1 MCWQR
6 LGNSS
11 LTRTLVLTA
20 SVAIQLAAAGSLAFA
35 GQAELLGTIDISQ
48 LSEAECPGPGCIASP
63 DPAGITYLPAS
74 ESLLLAD
81 SEVDEI
87 SALFTGDNLFDIT
100 LSGLLRGTLSTMAFS
115 SEPAGVTLNP
125 RNGHLFFADDTA
137 DRIFELAP
145 GADGLYNTSDDS
157 LSFFDT
163 RAFLSFDPE
172 GLAYLAASQTGNQD
186 TLFIADGVSARVFTL
201 TPGTNGVFDGLAPAG
216 DDEVTSFGVTG
227 DGLVDIE
234 GMALNPANGHLYLVG
249 RPNTMLA
256 QYTTEGR
263 IVRIFDISAADP
275 VAPSGLTFAP
285 GSLSPSALN
294 LYIADRGVDNL
305 VDPEENDGR
314 IYEMLLPDATPGN
327 EPPVVDAGLDREIQ
341 LPVESVE
348 LNGTVSD
355 DGIPNPPGVTVT
367 TWRVVSGPGSVT
379 FANAASPSTVA
390 SFSGPGT
397 YVLRLAADDGEW
409 VESDDVLVTVFGLA
423 GELAVEVRIAK
434 GSDDAEER
442 FNGNVAIG
450 SVDLEMVD
458 TLEGDGGNQV
468 VGLRFEEV
476 PVPQD
481 SEIVRAHVQ
490 LRADETHDQV
500 TQLSIRGERV
510 GDSATFVQDNQGGG
524 GLSSRSKTA
533 AAVSWSPPAWIAK
546 EAGPAQQT
554 PDVSAVLQE
563 IVSQSTWSS
572 GNALALFVE
581 GSGKRVADSADGS
594 PAPPR
599 LHLEFITPACPD
611 QSSLS
616 NLTVTEEMRFRAS
629 SSITVGPDFTVA
641 DGGGATFKT
650 AGALVFGDGF
660 TVLEDGEMCAA
671 ISPNPCD

>member
-1 MCWQR
+1 
-6 LGNSS
+6 

-20 SVAIQLAAAGSLAFA
+20 SIGIQLAAAGSLAFA
-35 GQAELLGTIDISQ
+35 GQAELVGTIDTSQ
-48 LSEAECPGPGCIASP
+48 FSEAECPGPDCIASP
-63 DPAGITYLPAS
+63 DPAGIAHIPSS
-74 ESLLLAD
+74 ESLLIVD
-81 SEVDEI
+81 SEVEEI
-87 SALFTGDNLFDIT
+87 PTLFTGDNLFEIT

-115 SEPAGVTLNP
+115 AEPHGVTLYP
-125 RNGHLFFADDTA
+125 RNGHLFFADDSV
-137 DRIFELAP
+137 DEIFELAP

-157 LSFFDT
+157 LSSFDT

-172 GLAYLAASQTGNQD
+172 GLAYLDALESGNQD

-201 TPGTNGVFDGLAPAG
+201 TPGTNGVFDGVAPAG
-216 DDEVTSFGVTG
+216 DDEVWSFGVSG
-227 DGLVDIE
+227 DGFVDVE
-234 GMALNPANGHLYLVG
+234 GIALNPANGHLYLVG

-256 QYTTEGR
+256 QYTTEGHL
-263 IVRIFDISAADP
+263 VRVFDISAAAP
-275 VAPSGLTFAP
+275 LAPSGLTFAP
-285 GSLSPSALN
+285 GSLLPSVLS
-294 LYIADRGVDNL
+294 LYIADRGVDNQD
-305 VDPEENDGR
+305 DPEENDGR
-314 IYEMLLPDATPGN
+314 IHEMLLPDTTPGN

-341 LPVESVE
+341 LPVEAVA

-367 TWRVVSGPGSVT
+367 TWRLVSGPGTVT

-390 SFSGPGT
+390 SFSSPGA

-409 VESDDVLVTVFGLA
+409 VESDDMTVTVLGLG
-423 GELAVEVRIAK
+423 GELVVEVRVAR

-458 TLEGDGGNQV
+458 TTEGDGGNQV
-468 VGLRFEEV
+468 VGLRFGEV

-490 LRADETHDQV
+490 FQADETHDQA
-500 TQLSIRGERV
+500 TQLIIRGEEV

-524 GLSSRSKTA
+524 EISSRPKTSA
-533 AAVSWSPPAWIAK
+533 SVAWSPPAWTAN

-554 PDVSAVLQE
+554 SDVSPILQE
-563 IVSQSTWSS
+563 IVDQSGWSS

-594 PAPPR
+594 PVAPL
-599 LHLEFITPACPD
+599 LHLEFIAPACPD
-611 QSSLS
+611 QSSVS

-629 SSITVGPDFTVA
+629 NSITVGPDFTVT

-650 AGALVFGDGF
+650 AGTLVFVDGF
-660 TVLEDGEMCAA
+660 RVLEDGELCAE
-671 ISPNPCD
+671 ISENPCD